1 MFYVYVNKRKKRVLL
16 TKERICKPEWRLLGA
31 YPRVEAAMRLARF
44 IADARDYVLEWD
56 IYFSADLPQSL

>member
-16 TKERICKPEWRLLGA
+16 TKERICKPEWRLAGA
-31 YPRVEAAMRLARF
+31 YPRADSAAKLARF

-56 IYFSADLPQSL
+56 IYISADSSQRL